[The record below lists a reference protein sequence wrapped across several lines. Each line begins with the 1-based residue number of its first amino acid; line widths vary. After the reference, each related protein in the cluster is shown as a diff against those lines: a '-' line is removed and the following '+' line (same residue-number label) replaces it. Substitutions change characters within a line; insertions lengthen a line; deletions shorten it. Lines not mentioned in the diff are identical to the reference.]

1 MSGIPVEEEIISS
14 LKNEEEETLSSFPF
28 SAVVGANAAKRALL
42 LVLVNPAAGPLLL
55 HGEREVGKQTLLSSV
70 RNLLPSVPF
79 FSINYMTPEDAIFHG
94 SGSAVEQASGGF
106 LLVERLNILEPKTVV
121 RIMAAADQFLFTVLA
136 TMNDEDAP
144 LNAKISE
151 RFLRVA
157 MDKVTDLEERIEVIK
172 RVKEFRQ
179 DPARFSARFRAEKQ
193 VARQVE
199 EARKIIRR
207 VQTDSRVISTVKK
220 TVGKTGISEERMLE
234 LLKANAAIDG
244 RTWTATEDIEDILP
258 LFARN

>member
-14 LKNEEEETLSSFPF
+14 LKREEEEVLSSFPF

-55 HGEREVGKQTLLSSV
+55 HGEREVGKHTLLSSV
-70 RNLLPSVPF
+70 RNLLPSVPL
-79 FSINYMTPEDAIFHG
+79 FSINYMTPDDTIFRG
-94 SGSAVEQASGGF
+94 SSSAVEQASGGF
-106 LLVERLNILEPKTVV
+106 LLVERLNILDPKTVV
-121 RIMAAADQFLFTVLA
+121 RIMAAADQFLFTILA

-144 LNAKISE
+144 LDDNIEK

-179 DPARFSARFRAEKQ
+179 DPKGFSARFRAEKQ
-193 VARQVE
+193 VARKVE
-199 EARKIIRR
+199 EGRKILRR
-207 VQTDSRVISTVKK
+207 VQTDRRVISEVKK
-220 TVGKTGISEERMLE
+220 IAGKTGVPKERLLE

-258 LFARN
+258 LFARM

>member
-14 LKNEEEETLSSFPF
+14 LKSEEEEVLSSFPF
-28 SAVVGANAAKRALL
+28 SAVVGANTAKRALL
-42 LVLVNPAAGPLLL
+42 LVLINPAAGPLLL
-55 HGEREVGKQTLLSSV
+55 HGERETGKHTLLSSV

-94 SGSAVEQASGGF
+94 SSSAVEQASGGF
-106 LLVERLNILEPKTVV
+106 LLVERINILESRTVV
-121 RIMAAADQFLFTVLA
+121 RIMAASKQFLFTVLA

-144 LNAKISE
+144 LDTALMN
-151 RFLRVA
+151 RFLRVG

-199 EARKIIRR
+199 DGRKIIQR
-207 VQTDSRVISTVKK
+207 VQTDNRVLSAVKK
-220 TVGKTGISEERMLE
+220 TVGIKGASEERMLE

-244 RTWTATEDIEDILP
+244 RTWSTMEDIEDILP
-258 LFARN
+258 LFARK